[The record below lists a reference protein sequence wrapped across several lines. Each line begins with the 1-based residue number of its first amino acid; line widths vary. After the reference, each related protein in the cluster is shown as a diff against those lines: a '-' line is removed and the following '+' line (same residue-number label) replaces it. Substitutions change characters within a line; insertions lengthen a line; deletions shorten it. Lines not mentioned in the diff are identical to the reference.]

1 MMQLSF
7 IIHLFHSISSDLDDS
22 LGEWNQSGFIA
33 SLSMEFNL
41 DFHSSSIFM
50 DIFKVR
56 LFSLQR
62 RKPQARGNYDNAA
75 G

>member
-1 MMQLSF
+1 M
-7 IIHLFHSISSDLDDS
+7 IPEVNENS
-22 LGEWNQSGFIA
+22 LA
-33 SLSMEFNL
+33 SLSMGFHL
-41 DFHSSSIFM
+41 DFHSSYIFM

>member
-1 MMQLSF
+1 M
-7 IIHLFHSISSDLDDS
+7 IPEVNENS
-22 LGEWNQSGFIA
+22 LA
-33 SLSMEFNL
+33 SLSMGFHL
-41 DFHSSSIFM
+41 DFHSSYIFM

-62 RKPQARGNYDNAA
+62 SKPQARGNYDNAA